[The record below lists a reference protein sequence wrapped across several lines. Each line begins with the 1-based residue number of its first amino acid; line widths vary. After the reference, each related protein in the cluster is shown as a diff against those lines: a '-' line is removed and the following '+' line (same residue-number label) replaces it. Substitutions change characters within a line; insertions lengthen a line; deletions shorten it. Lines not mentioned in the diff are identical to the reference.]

1 MRFLIEQGAL
11 AATPLLIAASVVL
24 AGSVACALSLVAERV
39 CRRRPAPRRHGLL
52 LAGLVMVT
60 AAPILVGV
68 AQWAGWGF
76 VAVSVPRSGA
86 ATGHA
91 GAARSDPAP
100 VANRPADLLSPAADT
115 TTPLCAAGLL
125 TRRERASTSRQD
137 AFSARWVRRPT
148 AHEAMGTFGNNVSPQ
163 NPDGPA
169 WWQRAGTALV
179 LAWGAGAAAAL
190 LRLVLGCLRL
200 ARLGRTLVP
209 LNHPMA
215 TRAARRAADLLHL
228 RHTPLLWGALAAPA
242 PMVMGLW
249 RPRIVLPTGL
259 VADLSDEQ
267 WHAVVLH
274 EAAHIARGDMGVGLL
289 QRLAAALFWW
299 CPLLHVLNRRLGELR
314 EELCDNHVIREQG
327 DGFGLAQVLVGL
339 AERRRCGERME
350 LAGVM
355 AVAEPAGPGLEKR
368 IRRLLQK
375 EQDMTTRIDLRGI
388 VQALALGALIGM
400 AALLATA
407 RAEEQAPAVA
417 KPADADVKPP
427 KVKAAQPADADV
439 KPPKVKAAQPADA
452 DVKPPKGKVAQGPT
466 LGAVVKSVDAVAA
479 TITVAVRGKEK
490 GPPTERTLALAKD
503 VKVTLMV
510 RKDKGPQPEGTL
522 LDLPEGAP
530 VSLLLSTDEATVV
543 GIVVQGRSLNAAVK
557 SVDADKR
564 TITVVSKGAQGA
576 VEDTFTVAEDVKV
589 IVPDPKVKG
598 KQEGKR
604 EEHKLADLAEGTPVV
619 LHFSPAERTTV
630 TGITAS
636 GPTITAVVQSV
647 DADKGTITIRW
658 GDKEQT
664 LAVAKDVKVVVSDGD
679 KEEGLPAEGTLSDLI
694 GMKVSLYVSAFEP
707 KTVTAIRLTRG
718 KGLAKDGK

>member
-1 MRFLIEQGAL
+1 MKFLIEQGAL

-24 AGSVACALSLVAERV
+24 AGSVACALSLVAEWV

-60 AAPILVGV
+60 VAPLLVGV

-76 VAVSVPRSGA
+76 VAVSVHRSRA
-86 ATGHA
+86 VTGHA
-91 GAARSDPAP
+91 GSTRSDPAP
-100 VANRPADLLSPAADT
+100 AEGLPSMGDPAIVARAPVANKPANRFAPVANVLP
-115 TTPLCAAGLL
+115 
-125 TRRERASTSRQD
+125 Q
-137 AFSARWVRRPT
+137 
-148 AHEAMGTFGNNVSPQ
+148 GT
-163 NPDGPA
+163 DGPA
-169 WWQRAGTALV
+169 WWRRAGTALV

-209 LNHPMA
+209 LNHPVA
-215 TRAARRAADLLHL
+215 ARAARRAADLLHL
-228 RHTPLLWGALAAPA
+228 RHTPLLWGAPAVPA
-242 PMVMGLW
+242 PMVIGLW

-274 EAAHIARGDMGVGLL
+274 EAAHIARGDLGVGLL

-299 CPLLHVLNRRLGELR
+299 CPLLHLLNRRLSELR
-314 EELCDNHVIREQG
+314 EELCDNHVVREQG

-339 AERRRCGERME
+339 AERLRCGEQME

-407 RAEEQAPAVA
+407 RAEEKAPAVA
-417 KPADADVKPP
+417 PPADADVKPPKVKAAPPADADVKPP

-439 KPPKVKAAQPADA
+439 KPPKVKAAQA
-452 DVKPPKGKVAQGPT
+452 PT

-543 GIVVQGRSLNAAVK
+543 GIAVQGRSLNAAVK

-564 TITVVSKGAQGA
+564 TITVVRVSKGAQGA

-589 IVPDPKVKG
+589 IVPAPKVK
-598 KQEGKR
+598 GKR
-604 EEHKLADLAEGTPVV
+604 EEHKLADLTEGTPVT
-619 LHFSPAERTTV
+619 LQFSPAERTTV

-636 GPTITAVVQSV
+636 SPTITAVVQSV
-647 DADKGTITIRW
+647 DADKNTITIRW

-664 LAVAKDVKVVVSDGD
+664 LAVAKDVKVVVSNGD
-679 KEEGLPAEGTLSDLI
+679 KEEGLLAEGTLSDLI
-694 GMKVSLYVSAFEP
+694 GMKVSLYVTAFEP
-707 KTVTAIRLTRG
+707 KTVTAIRLPQG

>member
-1 MRFLIEQGAL
+1 MRFLIEHGAL

-24 AGSVACALSLVAERV
+24 AASVACALSLGAERV

-60 AAPILVGV
+60 AAPLLVGL

-76 VAVSVPRSGA
+76 VAVSVPRSAA
-86 ATGHA
+86 ATGRA
-91 GAARSDPAP
+91 GSTGSDAAQAQGLPSAGGSAIVDRAT
-100 VANRPADLLSPAADT
+100 VASKP
-115 TTPLCAAGLL
+115 AGLL
-125 TRRERASTSRQD
+125 PPA
-137 AFSARWVRRPT
+137 A
-148 AHEAMGTFGNNVSPQ
+148 NVLPQ
-163 NPDGPA
+163 RTDGPA
-169 WWQRAGTALV
+169 WWQQVGTALV
-179 LAWGAGAAAAL
+179 LAWGAGATVAL

-200 ARLGRTLVP
+200 ARLGRTFAP
-209 LNHPMA
+209 LDHPMA

-228 RHTPLLWGALAAPA
+228 RHARLLWGAPAAPA
-242 PMVMGLW
+242 PMVIGLW

-259 VADLSDEQ
+259 MADLSDEQ

-274 EAAHIARGDMGVGLL
+274 EAAHIARGDLGVGLL

-339 AERRRCGERME
+339 AERRRSGDRME
-350 LAGVM
+350 LAGAM

-407 RAEEQAPAVA
+407 RAEDQAPAVA
-417 KPADADVKPP
+417 NPADADVKPP
-427 KVKAAQPADADV
+427 KVKAAPPADADV
-439 KPPKVKAAQPADA
+439 KPPKVKAAPPADA
-452 DVKPPKGKVAQGPT
+452 DVKPPKGKVAQAPT

-510 RKDKGPQPEGTL
+510 RKDKGPQPEGTI

-530 VSLLLSTDEATVV
+530 VSLVLSADEATVV

-598 KQEGKR
+598 KR
-604 EEHKLADLAEGTPVV
+604 EEHKLADLTEGTPVT
-619 LHFSPAERTTV
+619 LQFSPAQRTTV

-647 DADKGTITIRW
+647 DADKSTITIRW

-679 KEEGLPAEGTLSDLI
+679 KEEGLRAEGKLSDLV
-694 GMKVSLYVSAFEP
+694 GMKVSLYVTAFEP
-707 KTVTAIRLTRG
+707 KAVTAIRLT
-718 KGLAKDGK
+718 KGLKTGGK

>member
-1 MRFLIEQGAL
+1 MKSLIEQGAL
-11 AATPLLIAASVVL
+11 AATPLLIAASIVL
-24 AGSVACALSLVAERV
+24 AGSVACALSLVAEWV

-52 LAGLVMVT
+52 LAGIVMVT
-60 AAPILVGV
+60 VAPLLVGL

-76 VAVSVPRSGA
+76 VAVSVHRSGA

-91 GAARSDPAP
+91 GSARSDPAP
-100 VANRPADLLSPAADT
+100 ADGLPSMAGSAIVARPPVANKPSNRFAPVT
-115 TTPLCAAGLL
+115 
-125 TRRERASTSRQD
+125 
-137 AFSARWVRRPT
+137 
-148 AHEAMGTFGNNVSPQ
+148 NVLPQ
-163 NPDGPA
+163 RTDGPA

-179 LAWGAGAAAAL
+179 LAWGAGTAAAL

-215 TRAARRAADLLHL
+215 ARAARRAADLLHL
-228 RHTPLLWGALAAPA
+228 RHTPLLWGAPAAPA
-242 PMVMGLW
+242 PMVIGLW

-274 EAAHIARGDMGVGLL
+274 EAAHIARGDLGVGLL

-339 AERRRCGERME
+339 AERLRSGDRME

-388 VQALALGALIGM
+388 VQVLALGALIGM
-400 AALLATA
+400 AALLTTA
-407 RAEEQAPAVA
+407 RAEDQAPAVA
-417 KPADADVKPP
+417 NPAGADVKLP

-439 KPPKVKAAQPADA
+439 KPPKVKAAQS
-452 DVKPPKGKVAQGPT
+452 PT
-466 LGAVVKSVDAVAA
+466 LGAVVKSVDADKA
-479 TITVAVRGKEK
+479 TITVGIRGKEK

-503 VKVTLMV
+503 VKVTLLA
-510 RKDKGPQPEGTL
+510 RKDKGPQPEGKLSDVT
-522 LDLPEGAP
+522 EGAP

-543 GIVVQGRSLNAAVK
+543 GIAVQGRSLNAAVK

-589 IVPDPKVKG
+589 IVSDPKVK
-598 KQEGKR
+598 GKR
-604 EEHKLADLAEGTPVV
+604 EEHKLADLTEGTPVT
-619 LHFSPAERTTV
+619 LQFSPADRTTV

-636 GPTITAVVQSV
+636 GRTITAIVQSV
-647 DADKGTITIRW
+647 DADKSTVTIQW

-694 GMKVSLYVSAFEP
+694 GMKVSLYVSVFEP
-707 KTVTAIRLTRG
+707 KTVTAIRLTKG

>member
-1 MRFLIEQGAL
+1 MKFLIEQGAL

-24 AGSVACALSLVAERV
+24 AGSVACALSLVAEWV

-60 AAPILVGV
+60 AAPLLVGV

-76 VAVSVPRSGA
+76 VAVSVPR
-86 ATGHA
+86 
-91 GAARSDPAP
+91 AP
-100 VANRPADLLSPAADT
+100 VANKPADLLSPAADT

-148 AHEAMGTFGNNVSPQ
+148 AQEAMGTLGNNVSPQ

-209 LNHPMA
+209 LNLPMA
-215 TRAARRAADLLHL
+215 TRAARRATDLLHL
-228 RHTPLLWGALAAPA
+228 RHMPMIWSAPAAPA
-242 PMVMGLW
+242 PMVIGLW
-249 RPRIVLPTGL
+249 RPRIVLPAGL

-274 EAAHIARGDMGVGLL
+274 EAAHIARGDLGVGLL
-289 QRLAAALFWW
+289 QRLAAAMFWW

-339 AERRRCGERME
+339 AERLRCGDRMA

-375 EQDMTTRIDLRGI
+375 EPDMTTRIDLRGI

-407 RAEEQAPAVA
+407 RAEEKAPAVA
-417 KPADADVKPP
+417 QPADADVKPPKVKAAPPADADVKPP
-427 KVKAAQPADADV
+427 KVKAAQPADAEV
-439 KPPKVKAAQPADA
+439 KPPKVKAAQA
-452 DVKPPKGKVAQGPT
+452 PT
-466 LGAVVKSVDAVAA
+466 LGAIVKSVDAVAA

-503 VKVTLMV
+503 VKVTLLV

-543 GIVVQGRSLNAAVK
+543 GIAVQGRSLNARVK
-557 SVDADKR
+557 SVDADKH
-564 TITVVSKGAQGA
+564 TISVVSKGAQGA

-589 IVPDPKVKG
+589 FVSDPKVK
-598 KQEGKR
+598 GKR
-604 EEHKLADLAEGTPVV
+604 EEHKLADLTEGTPVT
-619 LHFSPAERTTV
+619 LQFSPAQRTTV
-630 TGITAS
+630 TGITVS

-647 DADKGTITIRW
+647 DAAKSTITIQW

-694 GMKVSLYVSAFEP
+694 GMKVSLYVTAFEP
-707 KTVTAIRLTRG
+707 KTVTAVRLTQG

>member
-1 MRFLIEQGAL
+1 MKFLIEQGAL

-24 AGSVACALSLVAERV
+24 AGSVACALSLVAEWV

-68 AQWAGWGF
+68 AQWAGWGL
-76 VAVSVPRSGA
+76 VAVSVPR
-86 ATGHA
+86 
-91 GAARSDPAP
+91 AP
-100 VANRPADLLSPAADT
+100 VANKPADLLSPAADT

-148 AHEAMGTFGNNVSPQ
+148 AHEAMGPLGNNVSPQ

-190 LRLVLGCLRL
+190 LRLVLGFLRL

-209 LNHPMA
+209 LNHPTA
-215 TRAARRAADLLHL
+215 ARAARRAADLLHL
-228 RHTPLLWGALAAPA
+228 RHTPMIWSAPAAPA
-242 PMVMGLW
+242 PMVIGLW

-274 EAAHIARGDMGVGLL
+274 EAAHIARGDLGVGLL

-339 AERRRCGERME
+339 AERRRCGDRME
-350 LAGVM
+350 LAGAM

-407 RAEEQAPAVA
+407 RAEDQAPAVA
-417 KPADADVKPP
+417 NPADADVQPPKVKAAQPADADVQPPKIKAAQPADAEVKPP

-439 KPPKVKAAQPADA
+439 KPPKVKAAQA
-452 DVKPPKGKVAQGPT
+452 PT

-479 TITVAVRGKEK
+479 TITVAIKGKEK

-503 VKVTLMV
+503 VKVTLLV

-530 VSLLLSTDEATVV
+530 VSLLLSTDETTVV
-543 GIVVQGRSLNAAVK
+543 GISVQGRSLNAAVK

-564 TITVVSKGAQGA
+564 TITVVRVSKGAQGA

-589 IVPDPKVKG
+589 FVSDPKVK
-598 KQEGKR
+598 GKR
-604 EEHKLADLAEGTPVV
+604 EEHKLADLTEGTLVT
-619 LHFSPAERTTV
+619 LQFSPAARTTV

-636 GPTITAVVQSV
+636 GSTITAVVQSF
-647 DADKGTITIRW
+647 DADKSTITIQW

-679 KEEGLPAEGTLSDLI
+679 KEEGLPAEGTLSDLV
-694 GMKVSLYVSAFEP
+694 GMKVSLYVSVFEP

>member
-1 MRFLIEQGAL
+1 MKFLIEQGAL

-24 AGSVACALSLVAERV
+24 AASVACALSLVAERV

-60 AAPILVGV
+60 AAPLLVGG

-86 ATGHA
+86 VTGHA
-91 GAARSDPAP
+91 GSTRSDPAP
-100 VANRPADLLSPAADT
+100 
-115 TTPLCAAGLL
+115 AAGLP
-125 TRRERASTSRQD
+125 SMGG
-137 AFSARWVRRPT
+137 SAVVARPPV
-148 AHEAMGTFGNNVSPQ
+148 ANKPADRFAPVANVLAQGT
-163 NPDGPA
+163 DGPA
-169 WWQRAGTALV
+169 WWQLAGTALV

-209 LNHPMA
+209 LNNPMA
-215 TRAARRAADLLHL
+215 ARAARRAADLLHL
-228 RHTPLLWGALAAPA
+228 RHTPLIWGAPAAPA
-242 PMVMGLW
+242 PMVIGLW

-274 EAAHIARGDMGVGLL
+274 EAAHIARGDLGVGLL

-339 AERRRCGERME
+339 AERWRCGDRMA

-355 AVAEPAGPGLEKR
+355 AVAEPVGPGLEKR

-417 KPADADVKPP
+417 NPAGADVQPP

-439 KPPKVKAAQPADA
+439 KPPKVKAAQSADAAAQPADA
-452 DVKPPKGKVAQGPT
+452 DVKPPKVKAAPPADADVKPPKVKAAQAPT

-490 GPPTERTLALAKD
+490 GPPTERTLALATD
-503 VKVTLMV
+503 VKVTLLV

-530 VSLLLSTDEATVV
+530 VWLLLSTDEATVV
-543 GIVVQGRSLNAAVK
+543 GIAVQGRSLNAAVK

-564 TITVVSKGAQGA
+564 TITVVSKSPQGA
-576 VEDTFTVAEDVKV
+576 VEDTYTVAEDVKV
-589 IVPDPKVKG
+589 IVSDPKVK
-598 KQEGKR
+598 GKR
-604 EEHKLADLAEGTPVV
+604 EEHKLADLTEGTPVT
-619 LHFSPAERTTV
+619 LQFSPAARTTV

-636 GPTITAVVQSV
+636 SPTITAVVQSV
-647 DADKGTITIRW
+647 DADKSTITIQW

-679 KEEGLPAEGTLSDLI
+679 KETAGTLSDLV
-694 GMKVSLYVSAFEP
+694 GLKVSLQVTAFEP
-707 KTVTAIRLTRG
+707 KTVTAVRLPQG
-718 KGLAKDGK
+718 KGVAKDRK

>member
-1 MRFLIEQGAL
+1 MKFLIEQGVL

-39 CRRRPAPRRHGLL
+39 CRQRPAPRRHGLL

-60 AAPILVGV
+60 AAPLLVGV
-68 AQWAGWGF
+68 AQWTGWGF

-86 ATGHA
+86 AAGHGGSMRNDPA
-91 GAARSDPAP
+91 PADGLPSMGGSAIVARAP
-100 VANRPADLLSPAADT
+100 VANKPADRFAPVANVLP
-115 TTPLCAAGLL
+115 
-125 TRRERASTSRQD
+125 Q
-137 AFSARWVRRPT
+137 
-148 AHEAMGTFGNNVSPQ
+148 GT
-163 NPDGPA
+163 DGPA
-169 WWQRAGTALV
+169 WWQWVGTALV

-200 ARLGRTLVP
+200 ARLSRTLVP

-228 RHTPLLWGALAAPA
+228 RHTPLLWGAPAAPA
-242 PMVMGLW
+242 PMVIGLL

-274 EAAHIARGDMGVGLL
+274 EAAHIARGDLGVGLL

-339 AERRRCGERME
+339 AERRRSEDRME
-350 LAGVM
+350 LAGAM
-355 AVAEPAGPGLEKR
+355 AMAEPAGPGLEKR

-407 RAEEQAPAVA
+407 RAEEKAPAVVQPA
-417 KPADADVKPP
+417 DADVKPPKVKAAPPADADVKPPKVKAAPPADADVKPP

-439 KPPKVKAAQPADA
+439 KPPKAKGAQA
-452 DVKPPKGKVAQGPT
+452 PT

-479 TITVAVRGKEK
+479 TITVAIKGKEK

-510 RKDKGPQPEGTL
+510 RKDKGPQPEGTI

-564 TITVVSKGAQGA
+564 TITVVRVSKGAQGA

-589 IVPDPKVKG
+589 IVSDPKVK
-598 KQEGKR
+598 GKR
-604 EEHKLADLAEGTPVV
+604 EEHKLADLTEGTPVT
-619 LHFSPAERTTV
+619 LQFSPAQRTTV

-636 GPTITAVVQSV
+636 SPTITAVVQSV
-647 DADKGTITIRW
+647 DADKGTITIQW

-707 KTVTAIRLTRG
+707 KTVTAVRLTQG
-718 KGLAKDGK
+718 KGSAKDRK

>member
-1 MRFLIEQGAL
+1 MKSVIEQGAL
-11 AATPLLIAASVVL
+11 AAAPLLIAASVVL
-24 AGSVACALSLVAERV
+24 AGSVACALSLLAERV

-52 LAGLVMVT
+52 LAGLVMATV
-60 AAPILVGV
+60 APLLVGL

-91 GAARSDPAP
+91 GSARDDPAPADGLPSMGDSAIVARAPAANKPAGRVAP
-100 VANRPADLLSPAADT
+100 VANVL
-115 TTPLCAAGLL
+115 
-125 TRRERASTSRQD
+125 
-137 AFSARWVRRPT
+137 
-148 AHEAMGTFGNNVSPQ
+148 PQ
-163 NPDGPA
+163 RTDGPA

-179 LAWGAGAAAAL
+179 LAWGAGAMVAL
-190 LRLVLGCLRL
+190 LRLALGCLRL

-209 LNHPMA
+209 LNYPMA

-228 RHTPLLWGALAAPA
+228 RRTPMIWSAPAAPA
-242 PMVMGLW
+242 PMVIGLW

-274 EAAHIARGDMGVGLL
+274 EAAHIARGDLWVGLL

-299 CPLLHVLNRRLGELR
+299 CPLMHVLNRRLGELR

-339 AERRRCGERME
+339 AERLRCGDRME
-350 LAGVM
+350 LAGAM

-407 RAEEQAPAVA
+407 RAEDQAPAVA
-417 KPADADVKPP
+417 NPADADVKPP

-452 DVKPPKGKVAQGPT
+452 DVKPPKVKAAQGPT

-503 VKVTLMV
+503 AKVTLMV

-530 VSLLLSTDEATVV
+530 VSLLLSTDETTVV
-543 GIVVQGRSLNAAVK
+543 GIAVQGRSLNAAVK
-557 SVDADKR
+557 SVDADKH
-564 TITVVSKGAQGA
+564 TITVVSKSPQGA
-576 VEDTFTVAEDVKV
+576 VQDTFTVAEDVKV

-598 KQEGKR
+598 KR
-604 EEHKLADLAEGTPVV
+604 EEHKLADLPEGTPVT
-619 LHFSPAERTTV
+619 LQFSPAERTTV

-636 GPTITAVVQSV
+636 SPTITAVVQSV
-647 DADKGTITIRW
+647 DADKSTITIRW

-664 LAVAKDVKVVVSDGD
+664 LAVAKDAKIVVSDGD
-679 KEEGLPAEGTLSDLI
+679 KETAGALSDLV
-694 GMKVSLYVSAFEP
+694 GMKVILQVTAFEP

-718 KGLAKDGK
+718 SKMGGK